1 MRFGLLFASTA
12 LVFGG
17 VPAAA
22 QTSPKAGLPPE
33 IGKAYGQLG
42 KAITTH
48 DAAGVKEVWAEDFVV
63 NAPSNTILH
72 RDEVI
77 AAMGSDLLDYKDFK
91 KTIGAVSV
99 QPDLV
104 IVMGHDTMV
113 PLKGPGAGKQV
124 FRPFTDVWAKRGER
138 WWLVARQATI
148 AAEGPIVVQR

>member
-1 MRFGLLFASTA
+1 MRFELIAGLALAATA
-12 LVFGG
+12 MPSLAQ
-17 VPAAA
+17 PAARA
-22 QTSPKAGLPPE
+22 ALPPE
-33 IGKAYGQLG
+33 IGKLYGQLG

-48 DAAGVKEVWAEDFVV
+48 DAAGVKEVWADDFVV

-77 AAMGSDLLDYKDFK
+77 AAMDGDLLDYRDFK
-91 KTIGAVSV
+91 KTIAYVGV
-99 QPDLV
+99 QPALV

-148 AAEGPIVVQR
+148 ASATP